1 MALAA
6 LYGVRRGDNPDKIKR
21 AEFNTAL
28 GSALSNWQN
37 VEWGLA
43 LIFEAAAESRYALFI
58 FEAIT
63 STREKLFVLNALL
76 QRRLRNHELLGD
88 WATLRKQIRRMSGER
103 NDIVRTER
111 AD

>member
-76 QRRLRNHELLGD
+76 QIDFATMNCWAIGLLSVNKSAG
-88 WATLRKQIRRMSGER
+88 K
-103 NDIVRTER
+103 R
-111 AD
+111 AW